1 VKENLGFK
9 LDKNKRNIGIY
20 LRRCKRFLKKKDLI
34 LVEKTQKFHVEKA
47 IYNVGI
53 FVYINRGW

>member
-1 VKENLGFK
+1 VGKNLGFN
-9 LDKNKRNIGIY
+9 LGKNKRNIGIY
-20 LRRCKRFLKKKDLI
+20 LRRCKKFLKKKDLI
-34 LVEKTQKFHVEKA
+34 LVEKPQKFHVEKA